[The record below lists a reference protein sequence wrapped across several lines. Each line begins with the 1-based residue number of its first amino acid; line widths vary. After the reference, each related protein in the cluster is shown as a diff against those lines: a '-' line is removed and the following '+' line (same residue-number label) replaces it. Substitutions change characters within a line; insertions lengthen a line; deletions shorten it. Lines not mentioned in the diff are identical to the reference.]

1 MPTPSTISDLKDFWT
16 SEILGKG
23 KPFSWLRLLRRAS
36 RSNSCN
42 CLFWLRLAQ
51 YLDTRPHRF
60 THSLA
65 KRISKS
71 LARRFGVEIMLG
83 AEIDKGLKMD
93 HPNAIVIYSGVR
105 IGKNC
110 TLRQS
115 TTIGSVEAG
124 NQAIM
129 VGDNVNIGAHTC
141 IIGSNLRIGDNVIIG
156 AMSFIN
162 KDVPDNVT
170 YITQKTSTII
180 PHQPPA

>member
-1 MPTPSTISDLKDFWT
+1 MPMPSSFSDLKDFWAC
-16 SEILGKG
+16 EILGSG
-23 KPFSWLRLLRRAS
+23 KRFSWWRLLRRAR
-36 RSNSCN
+36 RSNSSN
-42 CLFWLRLAQ
+42 CLFWLRLSQ

-65 KRISKS
+65 KQINKS

-83 AEIDKGLKMD
+83 AEIGKGLKLD

-110 TLRQS
+110 ILRQS

-124 NQAIM
+124 NKAI
-129 VGDNVNIGAHTC
+129 VLGDNVNIGAHTC
-141 IIGSNLRIGDNVIIG
+141 IIGSNLSIGDNVTIG

-162 KDVPDNVT
+162 RHVPSNVT
-170 YITQKTSTII
+170 YITHKTHHIT
-180 PHQPPA
+180 PHQGS